1 MKNGGLIALVPGH
14 PTDRLL
20 SHTEVMRHVTRGA
33 NIFLN
38 ANEESNKIV
47 IPTYSGHTER
57 LLNVKSAF
65 SKCKAPYGCW
75 SILLLISII
84 LTKLF

>member
-1 MKNGGLIALVPGH
+1 M
-14 PTDRLL
+14 L
-20 SHTEVMRHVTRGA
+20 SHIEVMRHVMRGA

-47 IPTYSGHTER
+47 IPTYSGRTER

-75 SILLLISII
+75 SILLISII